1 MREAKSF
8 REGLSGKPKQPKPQY
23 YKKREQKESK
33 RSINPLKPTDS
44 DSDSSS
50 DDYLYAVK
58 SNKTPKVRVTVCK
71 HSFDATIDTGATI
84 NVIDKITFDRMDG
97 VELKKTNIK
106 AFAYNAQEPVKFQGK
121 FEATVETRKRV
132 AVATFYVAQTPDSG
146 NLISATTAQ
155 DLGLISLHIN
165 KVLKS
170 KDAKIDKML
179 SKHAKVFSGL
189 GKLKDEKVKLNIDQ
203 SQQPKAQPQRRIP
216 YHIREKV
223 TCALEEL
230 DKDDIIERVPENQ
243 PTPWVSPIVA
253 VPKKDGNVRICVD
266 MRQANEAIKRVRHPI
281 PTVEDISLELN
292 GAKWF
297 SKLDLSQAYH
307 QLELDEASRYITTF
321 STHEGLFR
329 YKRLNYGT
337 NAAAEIFQYTLQ
349 QQLQGL
355 SGVQNIADDII
366 VYGKTREEHDINL
379 DKCLQRLFDR
389 GFRLNQSKCSF
400 LTRTLKFFGQIFS
413 ASGTQ
418 PDPIRVKDLQDAP
431 KPTNVHAVRSL
442 LGMANYSSKYIANFS
457 TITAPLRE
465 LTKKNAQ
472 FEWKD
477 IHQKA
482 FEQLTTALSSAQCMA
497 YFDTQKDTYVTVD
510 VSPVGISAILS
521 QKTKGMEDDKVI
533 SYASRALTD
542 VEKRYS
548 QTEKEALAIVWGAEH
563 FHLYLYGKYFTLVT
577 DHKPLE
583 VIYGNKRTKSS
594 ARIERWVLRLQPY
607 SFKVIYR
614 TGVTNPAD
622 YLSRHPTQTSCK
634 QQKMTEGYMS
644 ISSLQIAYQKQ

>member
-1 MREAKSF
+1 M
-8 REGLSGKPKQPKPQY
+8 
-23 YKKREQKESK
+23 
-33 RSINPLKPTDS
+33 
-44 DSDSSS
+44 
-50 DDYLYAVK
+50 
-58 SNKTPKVRVTVCK
+58 
-71 HSFDATIDTGATI
+71 
-84 NVIDKITFDRMDG
+84 
-97 VELKKTNIK
+97 
-106 AFAYNAQEPVKFQGK
+106 
-121 FEATVETRKRV
+121 
-132 AVATFYVAQTPDSG
+132 
-146 NLISATTAQ
+146 
-155 DLGLISLHIN
+155 
-165 KVLKS
+165 
-170 KDAKIDKML
+170 
-179 SKHAKVFSGL
+179 
-189 GKLKDEKVKLNIDQ
+189 
-203 SQQPKAQPQRRIP
+203 
-216 YHIREKV
+216 
-223 TCALEEL
+223 
-230 DKDDIIERVPENQ
+230 
-243 PTPWVSPIVA
+243 
-253 VPKKDGNVRICVD
+253 
-266 MRQANEAIKRVRHPI
+266 
-281 PTVEDISLELN
+281 
-292 GAKWF
+292 
-297 SKLDLSQAYH
+297 SQAYH

-510 VSPVGISAILS
+510 ASPVGISAILS

-563 FHLYLYGKYFTLVT
+563 FHLYLYGKDFTLVT

-583 VIYGNKRTKSS
+583 
-594 ARIERWVLRLQPY
+594 
-607 SFKVIYR
+607 
-614 TGVTNPAD
+614 
-622 YLSRHPTQTSCK
+622 
-634 QQKMTEGYMS
+634 
-644 ISSLQIAYQKQ
+644 